1 MSCLFN
7 MRDRN
12 PGRRSGLDNKHLIC
26 ARLGG
31 GGVLGENARERERE
45 REFSGPQDPPQ
56 ENPRRRSLERPF
68 SQRLMGG
75 CDESS
80 SRL

>member
-31 GGVLGENARERERE
+31 GGAGRECERERE
-45 REFSGPQDPPQ
+45 SEKTRDKEGEGDRKEEWMTEERSG
-56 ENPRRRSLERPF
+56 RRKRGEEGRK
-68 SQRLMGG
+68 
-75 CDESS
+75 
-80 SRL
+80 